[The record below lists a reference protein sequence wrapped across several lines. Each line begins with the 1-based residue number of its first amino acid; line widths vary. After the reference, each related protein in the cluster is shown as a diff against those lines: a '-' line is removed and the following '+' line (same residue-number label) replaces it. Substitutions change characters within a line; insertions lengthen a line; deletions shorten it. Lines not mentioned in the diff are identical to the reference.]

1 MHLAQEDTLIVRDIL
16 NKYIPEYE
24 VWAFGSRVHGCNLKK
39 FSDLDLAIIN
49 QETVDAYKLFEL
61 KEAFSESNLPMM
73 VDVLTW
79 HDIDKSFQE
88 IILQDYEVIQKK
100 DET

>member
-49 QETVDAYKLFEL
+49 QETVDACKLFEL

-100 DET
+100 DKT

>member
-1 MHLAQEDTLIVRDIL
+1 MRLAQEDTLIIRDIL

-24 VWAFGSRVHGCNLKK
+24 VWAFGSRVHGRNLKK

-49 QETVDAYKLFEL
+49 QETVDACKLFEL

-73 VDVLTW
+73 VDVLAW

-100 DET
+100 DKI